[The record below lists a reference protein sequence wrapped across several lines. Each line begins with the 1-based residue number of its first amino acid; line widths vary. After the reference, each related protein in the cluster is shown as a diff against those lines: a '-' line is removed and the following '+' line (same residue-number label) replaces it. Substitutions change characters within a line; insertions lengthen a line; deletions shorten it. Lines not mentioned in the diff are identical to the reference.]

1 MSLFRFGNL
10 ERELDF
16 TDADF
21 LDRLDYAYE
30 KIQEDVKAL
39 PKEGKNSDLVRAQN
53 ACYDTFFDN
62 ILGEGASRE
71 MFDTNSLSR
80 RIDAA
85 EALAEFRQA
94 EITAL
99 VGLNDMIAY
108 GILDAMNEAG
118 KKIPLDFSV
127 CGCDN
132 DFPSDLAGVSLTS
145 VEHFMVKNAHLAFQ
159 ILHSKMTGR
168 DGTQNALIRM
178 DIQPELIRRTS
189 TGPLKI
195 QIH

>member
-30 KIQEDVKAL
+30 EIQEDVKAL

-94 EITAL
+94 EDDQFSSRISDYQ
-99 VGLNDMIAY
+99 VNKPKNRQQRRYDQKHGKS
-108 GILDAMNEAG
+108 G
-118 KKIPLDFSV
+118 KKHHER
-127 CGCDN
+127 
-132 DFPSDLAGVSLTS
+132 VS
-145 VEHFMVKNAHLAFQ
+145 
-159 ILHSKMTGR
+159 
-168 DGTQNALIRM
+168 
-178 DIQPELIRRTS
+178 
-189 TGPLKI
+189 
-195 QIH
+195 